1 MKKGKRRAQSIG
13 AWLLSYGLMLL
24 MFFCI
29 RGWYEVLPYYAM
41 RTGQEET
48 ATGAVRKC
56 TRDRISLGR
65 GSWAY
70 DTLWLSDGTGVSLLE
85 DTAKALGLTDWETLT
100 GQKVTAGY
108 VRKGTFQDDSAV
120 LLSLRAG
127 GRELISAQQIMGFY
141 AARTRAAL
149 TLWGCVTG
157 LYLLYPLA
165 SLVEFLA
172 RRIRQAR
179 KKRARLRRKRARE
192 DRLRAL
198 QSDRPEEER
207 ER

>member
-1 MKKGKRRAQSIG
+1 MKKGKRRAGIIG

-41 RTGQEET
+41 RAGQEET
-48 ATGAVRKC
+48 ATGVVQKC
-56 TRDRISLGR
+56 TRDRISFGN
-65 GSWAY
+65 GGWMY

-127 GRELISAQQIMGFY
+127 GRELISAQQVMDLY
-141 AARTRAAL
+141 AARSRAAL
-149 TLWGCVTG
+149 TLWGWVTG

-165 SLVEFLA
+165 ALAGFLA
-172 RRIRQAR
+172 RRIRQVR

-192 DRLRAL
+192 ERLQAQ
-198 QSDRPEEER
+198 QSNRQDGER
-207 ER
+207 